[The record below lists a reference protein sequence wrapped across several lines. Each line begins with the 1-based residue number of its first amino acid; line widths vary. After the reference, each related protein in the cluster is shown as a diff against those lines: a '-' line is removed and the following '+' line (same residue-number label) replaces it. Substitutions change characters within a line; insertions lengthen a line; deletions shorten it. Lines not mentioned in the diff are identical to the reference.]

1 MMIQAEKKLPSWL
14 SVTAEC
20 AVVTLSRPSE
30 ANGVK
35 IDQVTLRSPTLRE
48 ERAVDR
54 AAQGDAEQR
63 ELMLFAGL
71 TEVGIKD
78 LEGLKL
84 LDYHRLQE
92 GYSRLVPQLTDPTL
106 LPAWLSV
113 TADNVQVT
121 LSCPSEVSSVQVDKV
136 TLRSPT
142 VREVRAADRAANGN
156 AEQRELTLFAELTGA
171 GIADLEGLKLV
182 DYYRLQAGYF
192 RLVHDDGI

>member
-1 MMIQAEKKLPSWL
+1 MMIQAEKELPSWL
-14 SVTAEC
+14 SVTAEH

-35 IDQVTLRSPTLRE
+35 VDKVTLRSPTLRD
-48 ERAVDR
+48 ERAADR
-54 AAQGDAEQR
+54 AAQGGAEQR
-63 ELMLFAGL
+63 ELMLFASL
-71 TEVGIKD
+71 TEVGLKD

-113 TADNVQVT
+113 TADNVLVT
-121 LSCPSEVSSVQVDKV
+121 LSCPTEVKSVQVD
-136 TLRSPT
+136 TLSLRSPT

-171 GIADLEGLKLV
+171 DIADLEGLKLV

-192 RLVHDDGI
+192 RLVHDDGV

>member
-1 MMIQAEKKLPSWL
+1 MMIQAEKELPSWL
-14 SVTAEC
+14 SVTAEQ

-35 IDQVTLRSPTLRE
+35 VDKVTLRSPTLRE
-48 ERAVDR
+48 ERAADR

-71 TEVGIKD
+71 TEVGVKD

-121 LSCPSEVSSVQVDKV
+121 LSCSSEVSSVQVD
-136 TLRSPT
+136 TLNLRSPT

>member
-1 MMIQAEKKLPSWL
+1 MMNQVEKALPSWL
-14 SVTAEC
+14 SVTATH

-30 ANGVK
+30 ANGVQV
-35 IDQVTLRSPTLRE
+35 DTVTLRSPTLRE
-48 ERAVDR
+48 ERAADR

-71 TEVGIKD
+71 TEMGLKD
-78 LEGLKL
+78 IEGLKL

-92 GYSRLVPQLTDPTL
+92 GYSRLVPQLTDPTV
-106 LPAWLSV
+106 LPPWLSV
-113 TADNVQVT
+113 AADNVQVT
-121 LSCPSEVSSVQVDKV
+121 LSCPSEVSSVKLDVLN
-136 TLRSPT
+136 LRSPT

-171 GIADLEGLKLV
+171 SISDLEGLKLV

-192 RLVHDDGI
+192 RLVHDDGV

>member
-1 MMIQAEKKLPSWL
+1 MINQAEKVLPSWL
-14 SVTAEC
+14 LVTAEH

-30 ANGVK
+30 ANGVTVDK
-35 IDQVTLRSPTLRE
+35 VTLRSPTLRD
-48 ERAVDR
+48 ERAADR
-54 AAQGDAEQR
+54 ASQNDAEQR
-63 ELMLFAGL
+63 ELMLFSGL
-71 TEVGIKD
+71 TEIGLKD
-78 LEGLKL
+78 IEGLLL

-92 GYSRLVPQLTDPTL
+92 GYSRLVPQLTDPTV

-121 LSCPSEVSSVQVDKV
+121 LSCPSVVSSVQVD
-136 TLRSPT
+136 TLNLRSPT

-171 GIADLEGLKLV
+171 GIADLEGLRLV

-192 RLVHDDGI
+192 RLVHDDGV

>member
-1 MMIQAEKKLPSWL
+1 MMNQAEKALPSWL
-14 SVTAEC
+14 LVTAEH

-30 ANGVK
+30 TNGVK
-35 IDQVTLRSPTLRE
+35 VDKVTLRSPTLRD
-48 ERAVDR
+48 ERAADR
-54 AAQGDAEQR
+54 ASQGDAEQR

-71 TEVGIKD
+71 AEVGLKD

-106 LPAWLSV
+106 LPAWLTV
-113 TADNVQVT
+113 TADNVLVT
-121 LSCPSEVSSVQVDKV
+121 LSSPTEVKSVQVD
-136 TLRSPT
+136 TLSLRSPT

-156 AEQRELTLFAELTGA
+156 AEQRELSLFAELTGA
-171 GIADLEGLKLV
+171 DVADLEGLKLV

-192 RLVHDDGI
+192 RLVHDDGV

>member
-1 MMIQAEKKLPSWL
+1 MMIQAEKELPSWL

-35 IDQVTLRSPTLRE
+35 VDKLTLRSPTLRE

-54 AAQGDAEQR
+54 ASQGDAEQR

-71 TEVGIKD
+71 TNVGIKD

-92 GYSRLVPQLTDPTL
+92 GYSRLVPQLTDPTV

-121 LSCPSEVSSVQVDKV
+121 LSCPSEVSSVQVD
-136 TLRSPT
+136 TLNLRSPT

-171 GIADLEGLKLV
+171 DIADLEGLRLV

>member
-1 MMIQAEKKLPSWL
+1 MMNQAEKALPSWL
-14 SVTAEC
+14 LVTAEN
-20 AVVTLSRPSE
+20 AVVTLSCPSE
-30 ANGVK
+30 TNGVK
-35 IDQVTLRSPTLRE
+35 VDKVTLRSPTLRD
-48 ERAVDR
+48 ERAADR
-54 AAQGDAEQR
+54 ASQGDAEQR
-63 ELMLFAGL
+63 ELMLFASL
-71 TEVGIKD
+71 AEVGLKD
-78 LEGLKL
+78 LESLKL

-92 GYSRLVPQLTDPTL
+92 GYSRLVPQFTDPTL

-113 TADNVQVT
+113 TADNVLVT
-121 LSCPSEVSSVQVDKV
+121 LSCSTEVKSVQVD
-136 TLRSPT
+136 TLSLRSPT

>member
-1 MMIQAEKKLPSWL
+1 MMIQAEKVVPSWL
-14 SVTAEC
+14 FLTAQH

-35 IDQVTLRSPTLRE
+35 VDKITLRSPTLRD
-48 ERAVDR
+48 ERAADR

-63 ELMLFAGL
+63 ELMLFASL
-71 TEVGIKD
+71 TEVGLKD

-92 GYSRLVPQLTDPTL
+92 GYSRLVPQFKDPTL
-106 LPAWLSV
+106 LPSWLSV

-121 LSCPSEVSSVQVDKV
+121 LSGPSEVNSVQVD
-136 TLRSPT
+136 TLNLRSPT
-142 VREVRAADRAANGN
+142 VREVRAADRASNGN

-171 GIADLEGLKLV
+171 GVADLEGLKLV

-192 RLVHDDGI
+192 RLVHDDGV

>member
-1 MMIQAEKKLPSWL
+1 MMNQAEKALPSWL
-14 SVTAEC
+14 SVTAEQ

-35 IDQVTLRSPTLRE
+35 VDKVTLRSPTLRE
-48 ERAVDR
+48 ERAADR

-71 TEVGIKD
+71 TEMGFKD
-78 LEGLKL
+78 IEGLKL

-92 GYSRLVPQLTDPTL
+92 GYSRLVPQLTDPTS

-113 TADNVQVT
+113 TAENVQVT
-121 LSCPSEVSSVQVDKV
+121 LSCASEVSSVKVDKV

-142 VREVRAADRAANGN
+142 VREVRAADRAANGD

-171 GIADLEGLKLV
+171 GLADLEGLKLV
-182 DYYRLQAGYF
+182 DYYRLLAGYF
-192 RLVHDDGI
+192 RLVHDDGV

>member
-1 MMIQAEKKLPSWL
+1 MMNQAEKALPSWL
-14 SVTAEC
+14 LVTAEH

-30 ANGVK
+30 TNGVK
-35 IDQVTLRSPTLRE
+35 VDKVTLRSPTLRD
-48 ERAVDR
+48 ERAADR
-54 AAQGDAEQR
+54 AAQGDAGQR

-71 TEVGIKD
+71 AEVGLKD
-78 LEGLKL
+78 LESLKL

-113 TADNVQVT
+113 TADNVLVT
-121 LSCPSEVSSVQVDKV
+121 LSCPTEVKSVQVD
-136 TLRSPT
+136 TLSLRSPT

-171 GIADLEGLKLV
+171 DIADLEGLKLV

-192 RLVHDDGI
+192 RLVHDDGV

>member
-1 MMIQAEKKLPSWL
+1 MMNQAEKALPSWL
-14 SVTAEC
+14 LVTAEH

-30 ANGVK
+30 TNGVK
-35 IDQVTLRSPTLRE
+35 VDKVTLRSPTLRD
-48 ERAVDR
+48 ERAADR

-71 TEVGIKD
+71 AEVGLKD
-78 LEGLKL
+78 LESLKL

-92 GYSRLVPQLTDPTL
+92 GYSRLVPQFTDPTL

-121 LSCPSEVSSVQVDKV
+121 LSYPTEVKSVQVD
-136 TLRSPT
+136 TLSLRSPT
-142 VREVRAADRAANGN
+142 VREVRAADRVANGN

-171 GIADLEGLKLV
+171 DLADLEGLKLV

-192 RLVHDDGI
+192 RLVHDDGV